1 MSANTTIEPAEM
13 NRMLSAMQAQIA
25 TLQKEVAKLPGL
37 QEDVAK
43 IPGLTTELA
52 KVQEESANLKTE
64 LANEQA
70 QIARLQEESANLKT
84 ELANEQAQIAR
95 LQEESANLK
104 AKVSPLE
111 RTVQTLVMDRGL
123 SVSIQTLLFAVREQ
137 PLESDENSS
146 GSRRF
151 SKHISNPTFNNALT
165 EVFNLKDPQQKMDK
179 LKSWDAMNQI
189 RNTKVHPNTVDELRE
204 QAAFV
209 KENFAL
215 QPDGVE
221 STENVLLKSNII
233 EILDQ
238 IDSLATIVPSFGS
251 PIKSKRKGASSE
263 SPKPA
268 KHCR

>member
-64 LANEQA
+64 RANEQA
-70 QIARLQEESANLKT
+70 QIARMQEESANLKT

-165 EVFNLKDPQQKMDK
+165 EVFNLKDLQQKMDK
-179 LKSWDAMNQI
+179 LKSSI

-238 IDSLATIVPSFGS
+238 IDSLATIVSSFGS

>member
-25 TLQKEVAKLPGL
+25 TLQKEVAK
-37 QEDVAK
+37 
-43 IPGLTTELA
+43 IPVLTAELA

-64 LANEQA
+64 LAKV
-70 QIARLQEESANLKT
+70 QEESANM
-84 ELANEQAQIAR
+84 QAQIAR

-123 SVSIQTLLFAVREQ
+123 SVSIQTLLFTVREQ

-209 KENFAL
+209 KGEFRFTARRSR
-215 QPDGVE
+215 E
-221 STENVLLKSNII
+221 
-233 EILDQ
+233 
-238 IDSLATIVPSFGS
+238 
-251 PIKSKRKGASSE
+251 
-263 SPKPA
+263 
-268 KHCR
+268 H

>member
-1 MSANTTIEPAEM
+1 MSANPTIEPAEM

-25 TLQKEVAKLPGL
+25 TLQKEVAKIPGL

-52 KVQEESANLKTE
+52 KV
-64 LANEQA
+64 
-70 QIARLQEESANLKT
+70 QEESANLKT

-123 SVSIQTLLFAVREQ
+123 SVSIQTLLFTVREQ

-209 KENFAL
+209 KGEFRFTARRSR
-215 QPDGVE
+215 E
-221 STENVLLKSNII
+221 
-233 EILDQ
+233 
-238 IDSLATIVPSFGS
+238 
-251 PIKSKRKGASSE
+251 
-263 SPKPA
+263 
-268 KHCR
+268 H